1 MITVYNTVKNAC
13 ICAALLIFFSSS
25 SAFALTFNVPEKVS
39 QGRGFLVTMED
50 SVPFSGKILW
60 RQKEVPFTVTEKNN
74 TYTAKVL
81 LGMPI
86 DAKNKEI
93 VTLSYGNKKISKEI
107 TPLPVSWVTH
117 KLIVAPKYVEP
128 PKELQERLQK
138 ERATTKKILATISPN
153 AAWQLP
159 FTRPVKGTISGSFAA
174 RRVFNEKP
182 RSPHLGTDMRGAI
195 GTSILAMADGVV
207 LLAKEHYYSGNAVW
221 IDHGQGVISMYGH
234 MSKFAVKQGDRVKQ
248 GQKIGEVGATGR
260 VTGPHLHLSLYIQGV
275 AVDAVPFFRTNP
287 LEIIGGPTKEEP
299 RPEPKKQ
306 ADSNPKTKAKNKNKG
321 NTAAKKQK

>member
-1 MITVYNTVKNAC
+1 MKTTFHTLWTAC
-13 ICAALLIFFSSS
+13 LGMVLLAVFSSCP
-25 SAFALTFNVPEKVS
+25 AFAVNFDVPNKVS
-39 QGRGFLVTMED
+39 QGRGFLVKAED
-50 SVPFSGKILW
+50 SAPFSGKIIW
-60 RQKEVPFTVTEKNN
+60 RQKEIPFT
-74 TYTAKVL
+74 AKEMNSGYAAHIL

-86 DAKNKEI
+86 DAKKNEL
-93 VTLSYGNKKISKEI
+93 VTVSVNNKKITKEI
-107 TPLPVSWVTH
+107 TPLPVKWVTH
-117 KLIVAPKYVEP
+117 KLTVAPKYVEP
-128 PKELQERLQK
+128 PKELTERLQK
-138 ERATTKKILATISPN
+138 ERTVTRKILAAISPN
-153 AAWQLP
+153 PTWQLP

-174 RRVFNEKP
+174 RRVFNDKP

-195 GTSILAMADGVV
+195 GTDILAMADGVV

-234 MSKFAVKQGDRVKQ
+234 MSKFAVKEGDTVKQ

-299 RPEPKKQ
+299 RPQPKGQ
-306 ADSNPKTKAKNKNKG
+306 TNTTGKTKKKSTQKAKSSVKTK
-321 NTAAKKQK
+321 

>member
-1 MITVYNTVKNAC
+1 MKTFVHTLVTAC
-13 ICAALLIFFSSS
+13 ICMVLLTIFSFSP
-25 SAFALTFNVPEKVS
+25 AFAVTFDVPEKVS
-39 QGRGFLVTMED
+39 QGRGFLVKIQDTA
-50 SVPFSGKILW
+50 PFSGKILW
-60 RQKEVPFTVTEKNN
+60 RQKEISFTGAEKNN
-74 TYTAKVL
+74 VYTADIL

-93 VTLSYGNKKISKEI
+93 VTIFYNSKKISKEI
-107 TPLPVSWVTH
+107 TPLPVKWVTH
-117 KLIVAPKYVEP
+117 NLTVAPKYVEP

-138 ERATTKKILATISPN
+138 ERATTKKILATVSPD
-153 AAWQLP
+153 AVWKLP
-159 FTRPVKGTISGSFAA
+159 FTRPVKGTVSGSFAA

-182 RSPHLGTDMRGAI
+182 RSPHLGTDMRGAV
-195 GTSILAMADGVV
+195 GTPILAMADGVV

-234 MSKFAVKQGDRVKQ
+234 MSKFAVKEGDIVKQ

-299 RPEPKKQ
+299 RPQPKGQ
-306 ADSNPKTKAKNKNKG
+306 STQNKNKKKSQK
-321 NTAAKKQK
+321 AANSNKKQQ

>member
-1 MITVYNTVKNAC
+1 MKAFFHTLLTAC
-13 ICAALLIFFSSS
+13 ISMVLLTIFSFSP
-25 SAFALTFNVPEKVS
+25 AFAVTFNVPEKVS
-39 QGRGFLVTMED
+39 QGRGFLVKMED
-50 SVPFSGKILW
+50 TAPFSGKILW
-60 RQKEVPFTVTEKNN
+60 RQKEISFTAAEKNN
-74 TYTAKVL
+74 AYTADIL

-93 VTLSYGNKKISKEI
+93 VTIFYNNKKITKEI
-107 TPLPVSWVTH
+107 TPLPVKWVTH
-117 KLIVAPKYVEP
+117 KLTVAPKYVEP

-138 ERATTKKILATISPN
+138 ERATTKKILATVSPD

-182 RSPHLGTDMRGAI
+182 RSPHLGTDMRGAV
-195 GTSILAMADGVV
+195 GTPILAMADGVV

-234 MSKFAVKQGDRVKQ
+234 MSKFAVKEGDIVKQ

-260 VTGPHLHLSLYIQGV
+260 VTGPHLHLSLYIQGI

-299 RPEPKKQ
+299 RPQPKGQNSTQKTNKKKTQ
-306 ADSNPKTKAKNKNKG
+306 KAANSNKKTK
-321 NTAAKKQK
+321 

>member
-1 MITVYNTVKNAC
+1 MKTFFHTLFTAC
-13 ICAALLIFFSSS
+13 ISTVLLTIFSSF
-25 SAFALTFNVPEKVS
+25 SAFAVTFIVPEKVS
-39 QGRGFLVTMED
+39 QGRGFLVKMED
-50 SVPFSGKILW
+50 TVPFSGKILW
-60 RQKEVPFTVTEKNN
+60 RQKEISFTAAEKNN
-74 TYTAKVL
+74 RYTADIL

-86 DAKNKEI
+86 DAKNKEF
-93 VTLSYGNKKISKEI
+93 VTLFLGSKKISKEI
-107 TPLPVSWVTH
+107 TPLPVKWVTH
-117 KLIVAPKYVEP
+117 NLTVAPKYVEP
-128 PKELQERLQK
+128 PKELQDRLQK
-138 ERATTKKILATISPN
+138 ERATTKKILATMSPN
-153 AAWQLP
+153 ATWQLP

-182 RSPHLGTDMRGAI
+182 RSPHLGTDMRGAV
-195 GTSILAMADGVV
+195 GTPILAMADGVV

-234 MSKFAVKQGDRVKQ
+234 MSKFAVKEGDIVRQ

-299 RPEPKKQ
+299 RPQPKGQNTQNKSKKKSQ
-306 ADSNPKTKAKNKNKG
+306 KTANSNKKTK
-321 NTAAKKQK
+321 

>member
-1 MITVYNTVKNAC
+1 MKTFFHTVFTAC
-13 ICAALLIFFSSS
+13 ISAVFLTFFPLS

-39 QGRGFLVTMED
+39 QGRGFLVTIED
-50 SVPFSGKILW
+50 TAPFSGKILW
-60 RQKEVPFTVTEKNN
+60 RQKEVPFTVSEKNN
-74 TYTAKVL
+74 IYTAHVL

-86 DAKNKEI
+86 DAKNKEF
-93 VTLSYGNKKISKEI
+93 VTLSSGSKKITKEVS
-107 TPLPVSWVTH
+107 PLPVSWVTH
-117 KLIVAPKYVEP
+117 KLTVAPKYVEP

-138 ERATTKKILATISPN
+138 ERAATKKILATISPQPT
-153 AAWQLP
+153 WQLP
-159 FTRPVKGTISGSFAA
+159 FARPVKGTISGSFAA

-182 RSPHLGTDMRGAI
+182 RSPHLGTDMRGAV

-234 MSKFAVKQGDRVKQ
+234 MSKFAVKQGDIVKQ

-287 LEIIGGPTKEEP
+287 LEIIGGPTQEEP

-306 ADSNPKTKAKNKNKG
+306 ANKTQ
-321 NTAAKKQK
+321 NTKKQTKKTNNTAKKQK

>member
-1 MITVYNTVKNAC
+1 MKPFFYTVKTAC
-13 ICAALLIFFSSS
+13 ISVVLLAFFCISP
-25 SAFALTFNVPEKVS
+25 AFALTFAVPEKVS
-39 QGRGFLVTMED
+39 QGRGFLVTIED
-50 SVPFSGKILW
+50 TAPFSGTVLW
-60 RQKEVPFTVTEKNN
+60 RQKEVPFTAAEKKNS
-74 TYTAKVL
+74 YTAHIL

-86 DAKNKEI
+86 DAKNKEF
-93 VTLSYGNKKISKEI
+93 VTLVCNNKKITKEI

-117 KLIVAPKYVEP
+117 KLTVAPKYVEP

-153 AAWQLP
+153 PRWQLP

-234 MSKFAVKQGDRVKQ
+234 MSTFAVKQGDIVKQ

-260 VTGPHLHLSLYIQGV
+260 VTGSHLHLSLYIQGI

-306 ADSNPKTKAKNKNKG
+306 ANKTQ
-321 NTAAKKQK
+321 NTKKQTKKTTHTAKKQK

>member
-1 MITVYNTVKNAC
+1 MKTAFHTVFAAC
-13 ICAALLIFFSSS
+13 MSMVLLTFFSFSP
-25 SAFALTFNVPEKVS
+25 AFAITFNVPEKVS
-39 QGRGFLVTMED
+39 QGRGFLVKIQDTA
-50 SVPFSGKILW
+50 PFSGKILW
-60 RQKEVPFTVTEKNN
+60 RQKEISFTAAEKNN
-74 TYTAKVL
+74 AYTADIL

-86 DAKNKEI
+86 DAKNKEL
-93 VTLSYGNKKISKEI
+93 VTIFYNNKKISKEI
-107 TPLPVSWVTH
+107 TPLPVKWVTH
-117 KLIVAPKYVEP
+117 NLTVAPKYVEP

-138 ERATTKKILATISPN
+138 ERATTKKILATVSPN
-153 AAWQLP
+153 STWQLP

-174 RRVFNEKP
+174 RRVFNQKP
-182 RSPHLGTDMRGAI
+182 RSPHLGTDMRGAV
-195 GTSILAMADGVV
+195 GTPILAMADGVV

-234 MSKFAVKQGDRVKQ
+234 MSKFAVKEGDIVKQ

-299 RPEPKKQ
+299 RPQPK
-306 ADSNPKTKAKNKNKG
+306 NPQQNTTKKKAKKSTGNKNK
-321 NTAAKKQK
+321 K

>member
-1 MITVYNTVKNAC
+1 MKTSFHTVFAAC
-13 ICAALLIFFSSS
+13 ISMALLTIFSFSP
-25 SAFALTFNVPEKVS
+25 AFAITFDVPKKVS
-39 QGRGFLVTMED
+39 QGRGFLVKIQDTA
-50 SVPFSGKILW
+50 PFSGKILW
-60 RQKEVPFTVTEKNN
+60 RQKEISFTAAEKNN
-74 TYTAKVL
+74 AYTADIL

-86 DAKNKEI
+86 DAKNKEV
-93 VTLSYGNKKISKEI
+93 VTLFYNNKKISKEI
-107 TPLPVSWVTH
+107 TPLSVKWVTH
-117 KLIVAPKYVEP
+117 KLTVAPKYVEP

-138 ERATTKKILATISPN
+138 ERAATKKILATVSPD
-153 AAWQLP
+153 AVWQLP

-182 RSPHLGTDMRGAI
+182 RSPHLGTDMRGAV
-195 GTSILAMADGVV
+195 GTPILAMADGIV

-234 MSKFAVKQGDRVKQ
+234 MSKFAVKEGDVVKQ

-299 RPEPKKQ
+299 RPQPKNSQQNTSKK
-306 ADSNPKTKAKNKNKG
+306 KTKNSN
-321 NTAAKKQK
+321 KKQK

>member
-1 MITVYNTVKNAC
+1 MV
-13 ICAALLIFFSSS
+13 LLTIFSFSP
-25 SAFALTFNVPEKVS
+25 AFAVTFNVPEKVS
-39 QGRGFLVTMED
+39 QGRGFLVKMED
-50 SVPFSGKILW
+50 TAPFSGKILW
-60 RQKEVPFTVTEKNN
+60 RQKEISFTAAEKNN
-74 TYTAKVL
+74 AYTADIL

-93 VTLSYGNKKISKEI
+93 VTIFYNNKKITKEI
-107 TPLPVSWVTH
+107 TPLPVKWVTH
-117 KLIVAPKYVEP
+117 KLTVAPKYVEP

-138 ERATTKKILATISPN
+138 ERATTKKILATVSPD

-182 RSPHLGTDMRGAI
+182 RSPHLGTDMRGAV
-195 GTSILAMADGVV
+195 GTPILAMADGVV

-234 MSKFAVKQGDRVKQ
+234 MSKFAVKEGDIVKQ

-260 VTGPHLHLSLYIQGV
+260 VTGPHLHLSLYIQGI

-299 RPEPKKQ
+299 RPQPKGQNSTQKTNKKKTQ
-306 ADSNPKTKAKNKNKG
+306 KAANSNKKTK
-321 NTAAKKQK
+321 

>member
-1 MITVYNTVKNAC
+1 MKPFFYTVKTAC
-13 ICAALLIFFSSS
+13 ISVVFLAFFCISP
-25 SAFALTFNVPEKVS
+25 AYALTFAVPEKAS
-39 QGRGFLVTMED
+39 QGRGFLVTIED
-50 SVPFSGKILW
+50 TAPFSGTVLW
-60 RQKEVPFTVTEKNN
+60 RQKEVPFTAAEKKNS
-74 TYTAKVL
+74 YTAHVL

-86 DAKNKEI
+86 DAKNKEF
-93 VTLSYGNKKISKEI
+93 VTIICNNKKITKEI

-117 KLIVAPKYVEP
+117 KLTVAPKYAEP
-128 PKELQERLQK
+128 PKELQDRLQK
-138 ERATTKKILATISPN
+138 ERAATKKILATISPN
-153 AAWQLP
+153 PTWQLP

-234 MSKFAVKQGDRVKQ
+234 MSKFAVKQGDIVKQ

-299 RPEPKKQ
+299 RPEPKGQ
-306 ADSNPKTKAKNKNKG
+306 NNTKTKTKKAQKAT
-321 NTAAKKQK
+321 NTNKKQK

>member
-1 MITVYNTVKNAC
+1 MKTAFHTVWTAC
-13 ICAALLIFFSSS
+13 LGMVLLAVFSACP
-25 SAFALTFNVPEKVS
+25 AFAVSFDVPDKVS
-39 QGRGFLVTMED
+39 QGRGFLVKMQDTA
-50 SVPFSGKILW
+50 PFSGKIIW
-60 RQKEVPFTVTEKNN
+60 RQKEIPFTAKEMTDG
-74 TYTAKVL
+74 YTAHVL

-86 DAKNKEI
+86 DAKNKEF
-93 VTLSYGNKKISKEI
+93 VTLSVNDKKISKEI
-107 TPLPVSWVTH
+107 TPLPVKWVTH
-117 KLIVAPKYVEP
+117 KLTVAPKYVEP
-128 PKELQERLQK
+128 PKELTDRLQK
-138 ERATTKKILATISPN
+138 ERTVTKKILSTISPSPT
-153 AAWQLP
+153 WQLP

-174 RRVFNEKP
+174 RRVFNDKP

-234 MSKFAVKQGDRVKQ
+234 MSKFAVKAGDTVKQ

-299 RPEPKKQ
+299 RPQAKEPAQKAKTSKKYTKVKT
-306 ADSNPKTKAKNKNKG
+306 SNKTK
-321 NTAAKKQK
+321 